1 MTYFIITFIIGME
14 VGVLIGVLY
23 EQHKQREFR
32 EEYIKQIKELG

>member
-14 VGVLIGVLY
+14 VGVLIGILY